1 VTQAAYDV
9 AVIGAGTTGSSIA
22 YFLTQRGLRPV
33 VFEKTRAAGGPSGAS
48 AGMCRAHY
56 SEGAII
62 DMAKWGC
69 EFLADMKAR
78 TGFQSGYSMSGY
90 LVVAPPE
97 REIGMRATYE
107 TMRERGVDVELCGV
121 DRILELEPRL
131 ATADLS
137 IGSYEP
143 TGGHAQPLFVAD
155 GFVRAAERDGATLRL
170 GTRVTALRPDGQGW
184 SLWLGDGTRAS
195 AEVVIV
201 ACGPWANKLTR
212 GLGGVVPLALSRGQA
227 GRFRPRHAFGPSGPI
242 ISDHAQEL
250 WITPEGNDGHYLI
263 GGRGGR
269 LDRSPHQ
276 RQTGQ
281 AGADDS
287 TLETFAG
294 ELAHRFPG
302 MAGGVWRGSW
312 SSFYDFTPD
321 GNPVID
327 RIPGRPSLITAT
339 GMSGHCF
346 KLAPSLG
353 LGVAELVVDG
363 VVRSFDW
370 SVFRYG
376 RFARRGDRVG
386 GGRGPG

>member
-1 VTQAAYDV
+1 MAAYDV
-9 AVIGAGTTGSSIA
+9 AVIGAGTTGSAIA

-33 VFEKTRAAGGPSGAS
+33 VFEKSRAAGGPSGAS

-56 SEGAII
+56 AEPAII
-62 DMAKWGC
+62 DMAKHGC

-90 LVVAPPE
+90 LVVGPGE
-97 REIGMRATYE
+97 REAAIRANYA
-107 TMRERGVDVELCGV
+107 TMRERGVEVELCDTG
-121 DRILELEPRL
+121 RILELEPRL
-131 ATADLS
+131 AVGDLTV
-137 IGSYEP
+137 GCYEP

-170 GTRVTALRPDGQGW
+170 GTRVTGLRPDGQGW
-184 SLWLGDGTRAS
+184 TLWLSDGTRAS
-195 AEVVIV
+195 AKVVIV

-212 GLGGVVPLALSRGQA
+212 GLGGVVPLSLSRGQA
-227 GRFRPRHAFGPSGPI
+227 GRFRPPHAFGPPGPI
-242 ISDHAQEL
+242 VSDHAHEL
-250 WITPEGNDGHYLI
+250 WIKPEGNDGHYLI

-276 RQTGQ
+276 RPTGQ

-287 TLETFAG
+287 MLETFAG

-327 RIPGRPSLITAT
+327 FVPGRATLITAT

-346 KLAPSLG
+346 KLAPALG
-353 LGVAELVVDG
+353 LGTAELVVDG
-363 VVRSFDW
+363 AVRSFDW
-370 SVFRYG
+370 SVFAYG
-376 RFARRGDRVG
+376 RFSRSRDRVG

>member
-1 VTQAAYDV
+1 VAAYDV

-22 YFLTQRGLRPV
+22 YFLAQRGLRPV

-56 SEGAII
+56 SQPAII
-62 DMAKWGC
+62 DMAKYGC
-69 EFLADMKAR
+69 AFLADMKAR
-78 TGFQSGYSMSGY
+78 TGFQSGYSQSGY
-90 LVVAPPE
+90 LVVGPE
-97 REIGMRATYE
+97 SREPAIRGAYE
-107 TMRERGVDVELCGV
+107 AMRERGVDVELCSV
-121 DRILELEPRL
+121 DRVLELEPRL
-131 ATADLS
+131 ATADLT
-137 IGSYEP
+137 IGCYEP

-170 GTRVTALRPDGQGW
+170 GTRVDGLRPDGQGW
-184 SLWLGDGTRAS
+184 KLWLSDGTSAT

-212 GLGGVVPLALSRGQA
+212 GLGGVVPLELSRGQA
-227 GRFRPRHAFGPSGPI
+227 GRFRPPHAFGLPGPI
-242 ISDHAQEL
+242 ISDHEQEL
-250 WITPEGNDGHYLI
+250 WIKPEGNDGHYLI

-269 LDRSPHQ
+269 LDRSPYK
-276 RQTGQ
+276 RPTGQ

-302 MAGGVWRGSW
+302 MSGGVWRGSW

-327 RIPGRPSLITAT
+327 FIPGRPNLITAT

-353 LGVAELVVDG
+353 LGTAELVVDG

-370 SVFRYG
+370 SVFSYG
-376 RFARRGDRVG
+376 RFSRRGDRVG
-386 GGRGPG
+386 GGQGPG